1 MFRRKKDEKDQEER
15 PAMPAPPP
23 PAPSIPVFRAP
34 PPAAQLRQATVARP
48 GEPAPEPA
56 RVPVPTSS
64 SAVGKQLTV
73 GQGIFLS
80 GEITACDRVLV
91 EGTVEATLTDSRNL
105 EVLAA
110 GIFSGHA
117 DIETADIAGRFDGEI
132 TVSGKLVIRA
142 SGRVV
147 GKVRYGQISI
157 EAGGE
162 IAGEVQ
168 VLPPAQGAREPAGNA
183 AELLDRDYLAEQKA
197 S

>member
-15 PAMPAPPP
+15 VPVAAPPP

-34 PPAAQLRQATVARP
+34 PPTPQLRTATVARP
-48 GEPAPEPA
+48 ATEPQPEAPRAPA
-56 RVPVPTSS
+56 AA

-91 EGTVEATLTDSRNL
+91 EGTVEATLTESRNL

-110 GIFSGHA
+110 GVFSGHA

-168 VLPPAQGAREPAGNA
+168 VLPPAQAVRPTGGDAD
-183 AELLDRDYLAEQKA
+183 ELLDRDYLAEQKA
-197 S
+197 G